1 MCPMSQETETVSTH
15 KSTLFIWNKCYS
27 LHSYSFCK
35 KKKRC
40 TDSYYSLWESELFLV
55 QKVLP
60 QTFQLTLTNNKLLT
74 VWSMHWCY
82 GGMLLEIRIL
92 KMGLDGNQ
100 CQPKTACFRSFL
112 SLTQQ
117 LREEHQVDNPGAA
130 ALQKQAY
137 SWTWED
143 LFCRGK
149 KSRMG
154 TIDKN
159 LLQIFPA
166 NCHVPP
172 GKSTYLFSKKFGQRF
187 QILGRRRWCFVKD
200 SLWSLSESFCSQDSH
215 TLPHFCLWTDFLQT
229 SQKRLC

>member
-1 MCPMSQETETVSTH
+1 MLQPAQ
-15 KSTLFIWNKCYS
+15 LQF
-27 LHSYSFCK
+27 LQK
-35 KKKRC
+35 KKKKVHSSFLFFVRIWIISW
-40 TDSYYSLWESELFLV
+40 TKSITSNISVDFNEQQAIDSLIYALALWWDVIRDKDIKGGVGWESVPAQDCMLSLV
-55 QKVLP
+55 
-60 QTFQLTLTNNKLLT
+60 
-74 VWSMHWCY
+74 
-82 GGMLLEIRIL
+82 
-92 KMGLDGNQ
+92 
-100 CQPKTACFRSFL
+100 L

-143 LFCRGK
+143 LFCRGE

-159 LLQIFPA
+159 LSQIFPA

-172 GKSTYLFSKKFGQRF
+172 GKSTYLFPKKFGQRF

-200 SLWSLSESFCSQDSH
+200 SLWSLSESFWSQDSH
-215 TLPHFCLWTDFLQT
+215 TLPHFCLWTDCLET
-229 SQKRLC
+229 IQKRLC